1 MGARAALLTPGTP
14 EGPGADV
21 TAPGPSGV
29 VDRRAVR
36 RPRGEDGAV
45 TTGAAG
51 LFGQGALELD
61 LEGQLELGLPDED
74 TSPASVAEQARQSID
89 DLVRGAQRYRTS
101 EQYRALLRFVGSFR
115 RYAPYNVVLVDV
127 QRPGSTYVLTAA
139 RWREAYG
146 RAVRADA
153 QPLVVLQPRG
163 PVMFVYDVSD
173 TEPLEGARPLP
184 PEVTDPFA
192 VAVGSEADVRARLER
207 LEDNLVGLGIR
218 VSTGRLGSQQ
228 AGSARTA
235 SGRTLRRERRARGG
249 RQQTVVEQVPLRY
262 EVVLAEH
269 LDVRARLVTL
279 AHEVAH
285 VLCGHLGTPDP
296 LWWPD
301 RRGVDHDV
309 EEWEAE
315 SVAYLV
321 ARRVD
326 STVQM
331 PPYLHH
337 HLRDGREPPV
347 FSLERVAKATGDVE
361 AYCTRRLRTAEIG
374 KARTTS

>member
-1 MGARAALLTPGTP
+1 M
-14 EGPGADV
+14 
-21 TAPGPSGV
+21 SS
-29 VDRRAVR
+29 
-36 RPRGEDGAV
+36 
-45 TTGAAG
+45 GAAG
-51 LFGQGALELD
+51 LFGQGSLELD
-61 LEGQLELGLPDED
+61 LEGQLELGFDDD
-74 TSPASVAEQARQSID
+74 TSSASVAEQARQSID

-101 EQYRALLRFVGSFR
+101 AQYLDLLRFAGSFR
-115 RYAPYNVVLVDV
+115 RYAPYNVVLVDI
-127 QRPGSTYVLTAA
+127 QKPGATYVLTAA
-139 RWREAYG
+139 RWREAHG

-173 TEPLEGARPLP
+173 TEPLEGAPALP
-184 PEVTDPFA
+184 REVTDPFA
-192 VAVGSEADVRARLER
+192 VTFGSDAEVQARLDR
-207 LEDNLVGLGIR
+207 LEDNLIGLGVR

-228 AGSARTA
+228 AGSARAAT
-235 SGRTLRRERRARGG
+235 GRSLRRERRARGG

-262 EVVLAEH
+262 DVVVADG
-269 LDVRARLVTL
+269 LDARARLVTL

-301 RRGVDHDV
+301 RRSVAHDV

-326 STVQM
+326 SSVQL
-331 PPYLHH
+331 PPYLHQ
-337 HLRDGREPPV
+337 HLDARLEPPV

-374 KARTTS
+374 KARPTS